1 MLQQQKMMIES
12 TNFDAGVINSV
23 KAGKDVMKEMNKN
36 GVKIEGAKE
45 QKNEKKIYLLIM
57 FLDLHHLY
65 PQPRHTA
72 SNPRYIHPHP
82 AHAVAGPREPK

>member
-36 GVKIEGAKE
+36 LEIDDMNDLKDDIEELVAL
-45 QKNEKKIYLLIM
+45 QNEKQEFFAGIANENNDDLLDE
-57 FLDLHHLY
+57 L
-65 PQPRHTA
+65 
-72 SNPRYIHPHP
+72 N
-82 AHAVAGPREPK
+82 